1 MPSGSELPEVRPVF
15 HLATDYFQGTFFV
28 LRLRFPSK
36 TSCDSH
42 HIPFY
47 TLSFNYLKNAQPLF
61 SCRPYDSRPKLSLRL
76 RLSGSHPVDP
86 AFDGF
91 FFRIPVWSPCG
102 FLSEIL
108 RSVTFRILCG
118 GACFKSGN
126 KSIFQSKNTRSTLLL
141 FRAHSCEERF
151 PAKTFRD
158 LRTIQSSTLCYNI
171 EKNTQHFFGCPD
183 RVGLLLAFLNSD
195 PSVARIF
202 RFVRFG
208 FQLN

>member
-76 RLSGSHPVDP
+76 RLSGSHPVDL
-86 AFDGF
+86 AFDGL

-126 KSIFQSKNTRSTLLL
+126 NQSFNQKTPGVLSCSFELTLARNDFLRKLSGTYEPSNLRLSATTLKRTLST
-141 FRAHSCEERF
+141 
-151 PAKTFRD
+151 
-158 LRTIQSSTLCYNI
+158 
-171 EKNTQHFFGCPD
+171 
-183 RVGLLLAFLNSD
+183 FL
-195 PSVARIF
+195 VARIA
-202 RFVRFG
+202 
-208 FQLN
+208 LDCSLLS